1 MERPKFK
8 EERIMYYT
16 RTELN
21 RELTWWKYRLSNLK
35 SGIKDYRD
43 QKDWEV
49 NQAIMMAEHAIQNT
63 RALLNLN
70 LDEYYLQGSKV
81 VAITTIAE
89 KRDDLKY
96 YFI

>member
-16 RTELN
+16 RAELN

>member
-8 EERIMYYT
+8 EERIMFYT
-16 RTELN
+16 RAELN
-21 RELTWWKYRLSNLK
+21 RELLWWECRLSNLK

-49 NQAIMMAEHAIQNT
+49 NQAIMMAKHAIQNT

-96 YFI
+96 YFT

>member
-16 RTELN
+16 RDELN
-21 RELTWWKYRLSNLK
+21 RELTWLKCRLSNLK
-35 SGIKDYRD
+35 SGVKDYRD

-49 NQAIMMAEHAIQNT
+49 NQAIMMAEYAIQDT